1 LCRLAAILTKAV
13 RDGDFVA
20 RYGGEEFCLILP
32 QSTADGALLA
42 ARRVRVAIE
51 RAKVAATGV
60 ELSVTVSLGAVTYIP
75 RMESLT
81 PAELIARADKALY
94 EAKHRGRNCVVHYDD
109 FKAAA
114 Q

>member
-1 LCRLAAILTKAV
+1 M

-32 QSTADGALLA
+32 QSTGDGALLA

-51 RAKVAATGV
+51 RAKVSANGV
-60 ELSVTVSLGAVTYIP
+60 ELSVTASFGAVTYTP
-75 RMESLT
+75 RAENVT
-81 PAELIARADKALY
+81 PAELLSRADKALY
-94 EAKHRGRNCVVHYDD
+94 EAKHRGRNCVVHYDE